1 MGSSWKFDIMG
12 ISPVGGGG
20 LVLFFLNL
28 MLIVHLG
35 TSEEYKEGVWCMS
48 YLFFLKCTFCLKL
61 NSSKGSAEVGL
72 GCESFTLIW
81 TIFKSLLICYNNVSV
96 FLLSWP

>member
-1 MGSSWKFDIMG
+1 
-12 ISPVGGGG
+12 
-20 LVLFFLNL
+20 
-28 MLIVHLG
+28 
-35 TSEEYKEGVWCMS
+35 MS